1 MFKVEDKVFNAI
13 AQYLIERPYKD
24 VAHLLAAIQVCDKI
38 NEQETELETESSET
52 E

>member
-1 MFKVEDKVFNAI
+1 MFKVEDNVFNAI
-13 AQYLIERPYKD
+13 AQYLIKRPYKD

-38 NEQETELETESSET
+38 NEQEPELEIESSET